1 MPIFKNTPTFKPP
14 FINITIKFGRGESK
28 KIKIKSKWELNMVYQ
43 DHWATKFSWFGVIC
57 EKDGKM
63 KMVKCKISSQTY

>member
-14 FINITIKFGRGESK
+14 SINITIKFEHNEPK
-28 KIKIKSKWELNMVYQ
+28 KKKVKKSTWELNMVYHY
-43 DHWATKFSWFGVIC
+43 HWATRFSWFGVIC

-63 KMVKCKISSQTY
+63 KMVKCKISS